1 MGRFDNMFYAT
12 LLDYFH
18 GYYIFYVMVPK
29 LPVSNNPVDGLIVCE
44 CSFNK
49 SDVGIGV
56 VDIFQGI
63 ESDLF
68 KVSKWSKW

>member
-1 MGRFDNMFYAT
+1 
-12 LLDYFH
+12 
-18 GYYIFYVMVPK
+18 MVPK
-29 LPVSNNPVDGLIVCE
+29 LPIFNNPVDGLIVCE

-63 ESDLF
+63 ESELF
-68 KVSKWSKW
+68 KVSKWPKW

>member
-1 MGRFDNMFYAT
+1 
-12 LLDYFH
+12 
-18 GYYIFYVMVPK
+18 MVPK

-56 VDIFQGI
+56 SDIFQGI